1 MKYRSSPR
9 GVIAHC
15 RAQPRLFPSEPRN
28 EIFHIHQ
35 VYIDTN
41 REFSSANFSNVC
53 LENVDFDL
61 INCCMWFFFFYIER
75 SLWFFRI
82 DRSYIFE
89 ENESRKRVISA
100 RYFNLIYVD
109 FDCLIYTIINIFFSI
124 KRNLFLYDFCI
135 NLIYVN
141 FDLIKWYIISCFR
154 KDFWKKMK
162 KGRKRVLYLRDI
174 SSY

>member
-82 DRSYIFE
+82 DRAYIFE

-100 RYFNLIYVD
+100 RYFVINLIYVD
-109 FDCLIYTIINIFFSI
+109 
-124 KRNLFLYDFCI
+124 
-135 NLIYVN
+135 

-162 KGRKRVLYLRDI
+162 KGRKRVLYLRDT